1 MTDNITKNSKIM
13 AECTLFLNN
22 KTNFYKIS

>member
-13 AECTLFLNN
+13 AECVLFLNN
-22 KTNFYKIS
+22 NNNFNKKI

>member
-1 MTDNITKNSKIM
+1 MTDNLTKNSKIM

-22 KTNFYKIS
+22 KTNFNKIF

>member
-22 KTNFYKIS
+22 KTNFNKIF